1 MVINVKEYILK
12 EKEDG
17 SVITVRQLQL
27 VLLEMMKDIDEVCRK
42 NDIPYWL
49 TGGSALGAVRHKG
62 FIPWDD
68 DADIGMMREDY
79 ERFLKVVH
87 QLGDKYVIQS
97 FETHKEYNVLIPPM
111 KIRLKGTYCK
121 EANFLL
127 KNKCK
132 DSDGIFIDVFIVD
145 HVSEQQFKDVFWRCR
160 NGILMVLIAL
170 FENLHINPTLLKK
183 RFVRNAKKYGNI
195 NQSSP
200 MVGYDLTWTFNSF
213 FHPVVYPYDS
223 IFPVQYVAFEDTQL
237 PIPRDPDFMLN
248 NEVGANYMSF
258 PPEHAQAPKHIKDI
272 EL

>member
-1 MVINVKEYILK
+1 VINVKEYILK

-17 SVITVRQLQL
+17 TKITVRQLQL
-27 VLLEMMKDIDEVCRK
+27 VLLQMLKDIDEVCQK
-42 NDIPYWL
+42 NDIPYWM

-79 ERFLKVVH
+79 ERFLKVVD

-97 FETHKEYNVLIPPM
+97 FESHKEYNVLIPPM
-111 KIRLKGTYCK
+111 KIRLKGTYCR

-132 DSDGIFIDVFIVD
+132 DSDGIFIDVFIID
-145 HVSEQQFKDVFWRCR
+145 HVSENQTKDVFWRCR
-160 NGILMVLIAL
+160 NGLLMVLIAF
-170 FENLHINPTLLKK
+170 FENLHINPYLLKK
-183 RFVRNAKKYGNI
+183 RFVRNAKKYGEI
-195 NQSSP
+195 NKNSP

-213 FHPVVYPYDS
+213 FHPVTYPYDS
-223 IFPVQYVAFEDTQL
+223 IFPVQYVEFEDTKL
-237 PIPRDPDFMLN
+237 PIPKNADYMLN
-248 NEVGANYMSF
+248 AEVGANYMSF
-258 PPEHAQAPKHIKDI
+258 PPEKAQAPKHIKDI